1 MTKMC
6 EKVADPFKIVIWKVG
21 NLHYSSLP
29 RDLAN
34 VVFTLAAPQVQNQ
47 HHSNYQNCQLCDKSI
62 DHQVRRHY
70 LLCLLQNY
78 LITLTNTLEVQI
90 PTNLKSWNTNT
101 WIFTSP
107 NQDMYLN
114 TRPDQLKKCTWIP
127 AQLKKCTWIPADQL
141 NSRYEKILELQLLGV
156 GWERLGIDFNQFS
169 EMFFQV
175 SLNIGS
181 YVIIYWPPT
190 LTSLL

>member
-114 TRPDQLKKCTWIP
+114 TRPTQLKIWTKFLNCSCLVSAGRGWGSTSTSFLKCF
-127 AQLKKCTWIPADQL
+127 
-141 NSRYEKILELQLLGV
+141 SRFLLIL
-156 GWERLGIDFNQFS
+156 DHN
-169 EMFFQV
+169 M
-175 SLNIGS
+175 
-181 YVIIYWPPT
+181 
-190 LTSLL
+190 